1 MNFLFVYT
9 FFGIYTK
16 VNKTIGECHFM
27 KFSIKLKKEEYPD
40 TGIVRTQ
47 QGVEINSIEEMEEA
61 LVQHK
66 YLIIVDVG
74 RIRSDEVDTYRIV

>member
-1 MNFLFVYT
+1 
-9 FFGIYTK
+9 
-16 VNKTIGECHFM
+16 M
-27 KFSIKLKKEEYPD
+27 KFSIQLKKDEYPD